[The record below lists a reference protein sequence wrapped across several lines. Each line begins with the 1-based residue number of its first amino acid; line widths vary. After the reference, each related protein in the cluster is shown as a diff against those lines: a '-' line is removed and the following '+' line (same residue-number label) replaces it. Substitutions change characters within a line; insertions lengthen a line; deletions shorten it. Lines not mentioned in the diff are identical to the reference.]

1 MDMLGITP
9 NELLSGESCVTIS
22 LSQMKATSFSAS
34 SNVTWNVKGKAQATL
49 DSNFSKSYTI
59 EHSSSRKVPST
70 HNGRKVKRTE
80 LKAYRLYDKLHH
92 LRLFTSLCCL
102 TTSLASSSVRY
113 NLDSRTRVP
122 EAPQFPLPSKIMVQ
136 NPPAL
141 RTTLAFLTKIEEAT
155 K

>member
-1 MDMLGITP
+1 MLGITP

-49 DSNFSKSYTI
+49 GFNFSKSYTI
-59 EHSSSRKVPST
+59 EHSSSRKVPSIY
-70 HNGRKVKRTE
+70 NGRKVKRNE
-80 LKAYRLYDKLHH
+80 LKAYRLYDKYHH
-92 LRLFTSLCCL
+92 LRLFAFLYCL
-102 TTSLASSSVRY
+102 TIELASSSVRY

-122 EAPQFPLPSKIMVQ
+122 EVPQLPLPSKIIVQ
-136 NPPAL
+136 NPPVF
-141 RTTLAFLTKIEEAT
+141 RTTLAFLTQTEEAI